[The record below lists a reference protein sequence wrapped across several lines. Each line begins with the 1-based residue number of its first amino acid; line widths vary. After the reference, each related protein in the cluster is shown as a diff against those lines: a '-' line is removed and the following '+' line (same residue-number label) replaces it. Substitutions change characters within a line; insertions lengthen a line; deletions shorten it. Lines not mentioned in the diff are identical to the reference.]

1 MDLLFIGPEH
11 LQSFFICL
19 ARVMAL
25 VTAIP
30 VFAGIQMTARIKI
43 GIAVMTSLLLFPAML
58 PYMPQAPLSLTGF
71 AIIIVNEVIVGTMIA
86 LVSQMVI
93 AAASFGG
100 TVIGYQMG
108 FAAANIFDPQTTQQ
122 LSLMSQ
128 FINVLALLAFLSF
141 NVHHYYFQAMVDSF
155 RLLPPGFLDFSGGAV
170 EELMRLGSRM
180 FSLGIK
186 FSAPV
191 LALLLLANL
200 VLGILAR
207 VFPQLNVFM
216 ISFPLN
222 IGISF
227 LVIGLTLGATFSVL
241 RREFD
246 TMIEHILQVL
256 SLLSP

>member
-1 MDLLFIGPEH
+1 MDLH
-11 LQSFFICL
+11 LIPLQEFQSFLLCL

-25 VTAIP
+25 LTAIP
-30 VFAGIQMTARIKI
+30 AFAGSQVSAQIKI
-43 GIAVMTSLLLFPAML
+43 GLAMATSLLLFPSMA
-58 PYMPQAPLSLTGF
+58 PYTPKVAFTVTEFGVL
-71 AIIIVNEVIVGTMIA
+71 IVNEILLGVLIS
-86 LVSQMVI
+86 LVAQLVF
-93 AAASFGG
+93 AAVTFGG

-128 FINVLALLAFLSF
+128 FINILALLAFLSF
-141 NVHHYYFQAMVDSF
+141 NIHHFFF
-155 RLLPPGFLDFSGGAV
+155 RAIVESYILLPPGFLDFSQGAV
-170 EELMRLGSRM
+170 QELMRLGSNM
-180 FSLGIK
+180 FVLGVK

-216 ISFPLN
+216 LSFPIN
-222 IGISF
+222 IGIAF
-227 LVIGLTLGATFSVL
+227 FVIGLTLTATLSVL

-246 TMIEHILQVL
+246 TMGENILN
-256 SLLSP
+256 LLQLLR